1 MKQMNKPTGLRG
13 FTLMEM
19 MIVVAILGILATI
32 AIPSYSRYVERGNLT
47 NAHAELVNINY
58 IIKRFRVANPTGVGT
73 DSNNNAVNTTTTAG
87 LTAYLESLNIE
98 PTVNEKYQISAVMP
112 ADVMPADDSLRYN
125 LLAVPLAST
134 GYTRAVWMDS
144 AGNAYRCENVSA
156 AQSYT
161 TSGECEAIK

>member
-19 MIVVAILGILATI
+19 MIVVAILGILAAI

-47 NAHAELVNINY
+47 NAHAELVNINH
-58 IIKRFRVANPTGVGT
+58 IIKRFRVANPTGVRT

-112 ADVMPADDSLRYN
+112 ADDSLRYN

-144 AGNAYRCENVSA
+144 AGNAYRCENISA

>member
-19 MIVVAILGILATI
+19 MIVVAILGILAAI

-47 NAHAELVNINY
+47 NAHAELVNINH

-73 DSNNNAVNTTTTAG
+73 DSDNNAVNTTTTAG
-87 LTAYLESLNIE
+87 LTTYLESLNIE
-98 PTVNEKYQISAVMP
+98 PTVNEKYQISAVIP
-112 ADVMPADDSLRYN
+112 ADGSLRYN
-125 LLAVPLAST
+125 LLAVPLAGT

-156 AQSYT
+156 AQSYK